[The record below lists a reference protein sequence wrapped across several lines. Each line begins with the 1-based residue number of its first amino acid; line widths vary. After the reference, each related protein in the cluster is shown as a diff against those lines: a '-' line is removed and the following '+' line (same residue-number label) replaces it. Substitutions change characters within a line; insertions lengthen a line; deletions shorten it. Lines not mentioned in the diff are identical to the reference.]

1 MAGGAVTIEE
11 LISGLQG
18 SLGSTPEAFR
28 TAAEHLLRIGG
39 GLLSSFLCLCKVPE
53 SHPFTSILKRVLWL
67 SSLTQCAITIR
78 TSALLRCLPVCV
90 NITVS
95 IPQGLIERHF
105 LAGTHVRAAASIGG
119 NLALLRE
126 RALQSNLAP
135 VLIALGATVTVT
147 SLHSQR

>member
-1 MAGGAVTIEE
+1 MTIEE
-11 LISGLQG
+11 LILGLQS
-18 SLGSTPEAFR
+18 SLGFTPEAFR

-53 SHPFTSILKRVLWL
+53 SHPSTSISKRVLWL
-67 SSLTQCAITIR
+67 SSLTQCPITIR
-78 TSALLRCLPVCV
+78 TSASLPVCV

-95 IPQGLIERHF
+95 IPQGLIERHW